1 MADLHET
8 HEEQVE
14 RTVSSP
20 EAVTEYLNGYVRPY
34 RIWYERTAKRNY
46 RYLSWTRSIAIT
58 TGVLATVFAACPDAV
73 AKSLSPF
80 GTELTRYLAAI
91 FSAFATVASGMLQY
105 YFAQAARIREAGRV
119 KCSYVEQLVYF
130 PLERRS
136 IFIRHGFEVEMA
148 YTCQI
153 HPEPSWAAEPQLWLC
168 YRRSRG

>member
-1 MADLHET
+1 MADLHES

-34 RIWYERTAKRNY
+34 RIWYERTAK
-46 RYLSWTRSIAIT
+46 
-58 TGVLATVFAACPDAV
+58 FAACPDTV
-73 AKSLSPF
+73 AKALSPF

-119 KCSYVEQLVYF
+119 KCSYVEQLVSLTF
-130 PLERRS
+130 FHEPMTDRDRS
-136 IFIRHGFEVEMA
+136 AFKRKIAADMRDIESEHGAIVDMQA
-148 YTCQI
+148 N
-153 HPEPSWAAEPQLWLC
+153 
-168 YRRSRG
+168 

>member
-1 MADLHET
+1 MADLHES

-14 RTVSSP
+14 RAVSSP

-58 TGVLATVFAACPDAV
+58 TGVLATIFAACPDTV

-119 KCSYVEQLVYF
+119 KCSYVEQLVSLTF
-130 PLERRS
+130 FHEPMTDRDRS
-136 IFIRHGFEVEMA
+136 AFKRKIAADMRDIESEHGAIVDMQA
-148 YTCQI
+148 N
-153 HPEPSWAAEPQLWLC
+153 
-168 YRRSRG
+168 